1 MTENNKHFRSG
12 FTLIELLITAVAAV
26 ILLLGITG
34 ILASGI
40 KNYKTMYERTTSEV
54 IRNAYEARNIFDTIV
69 RKSSIKRCDLS
80 SPRNGAYDQMI
91 VYYFSDPNNFI
102 ILEPNR
108 YARFYRNGSD
118 LILVQGNVIT
128 FSPVPVL
135 GNPGPPVAIAHSVCF
150 AAGVPG
156 IFSYDGHSVK
166 MVLTLDNENPPNTP
180 DNKLKTLKMTITS
193 TAIRHNI

>member
-54 IRNAYEARNIFDTIV
+54 VRNAYEARSIFDTIV

-80 SPRNGAYDQMI
+80 SFRNGAYDQMT
-91 VYYFSDPNNFI
+91 VYYFSDPHNFNI
-102 ILEPNR
+102 IEADKC
-108 YARFYRNGSD
+108 ARFYRNGSD
-118 LILVQGNVIT
+118 LFLVQGD
-128 FSPVPVL
+128 VPDNW
-135 GNPGPPVAIAHSVCF
+135 GTPIAIAHSVCF

-156 IFSYDGHSVK
+156 IFSYDRHSVK
-166 MVLTLDNENPPNTP
+166 MVLTLDNENPPNKP
-180 DNKLKTLKMTITS
+180 ANKLKTLKMTITS